1 MQLVLR
7 VLERVRTGPHDDP
20 VGLERPQVLGRHVLV
35 VEGEHVAALGEAAQ
49 RLEVVLGPD
58 VGRGV
63 DGTTWAALSA
73 GSRASTRSVMPSSI
87 AGPAIIRASCPP
99 PTTPTTGKPPGPAAA
114 ATRATLPSGQR
125 PRSRAISIRC
135 TSEVPSPISRIL
147 ASRHIRA
154 TGNSFMK
161 P

>member
-1 MQLVLR
+1 MS
-7 VLERVRTGPHDDP
+7 
-20 VGLERPQVLGRHVLV
+20 
-35 VEGEHVAALGEAAQ
+35 
-49 RLEVVLGPD
+49 
-58 VGRGV
+58 V
-63 DGTTWAALSA
+63 DGSSGTTWAALSA
-73 GSRASTRSVMPSSI
+73 GSRASTRNVTPSSI

-99 PTTPTTGKPPGPAAA
+99 PTTPTTGKLTP
-114 ATRATLPSGQR
+114 ATLPRGQR